1 MREEKENTSNASVIR
16 VHKNRNYTVISN
28 EVLFDKPPLSLSAKG
43 LLCNMLALPD
53 DWNYSINGLVAMC
66 KEGRHSVKS
75 TLKELKERGYLI
87 IEKIPPNKSE
97 TGRFEYIYH
106 IYESKQIPEKQ
117 EVENQP
123 LEIQV
128 AEVQTAENQSA
139 EIQELENL
147 QQLNTNELNTKNASI
162 KNQLTLIKTDESV
175 FTGKDLFEL
184 YKSICIHYPQP
195 REFNED
201 RKAKAVKRLKEHA
214 SKEFW
219 EVVFRNAE
227 KSLFIRKS
235 SFFSFDWILKNKTN
249 SVKVFEGNYNKQE
262 IKEEPTTVNNGGKY
276 SKCYG

>member
-147 QQLNTNELNTKNASI
+147 QQLNTNELKTKKEKTKKPKEEKQKISFGEFQNI
-162 KNQLTLIKTDESV
+162 FLTQPEIDKLKVLYINETKFNEGIEILSSYKESS
-175 FTGKDLFEL
+175 GKK
-184 YKSICIHYPQP
+184 YKSDY
-195 REFNED
+195 
-201 RKAKAVKRLKEHA
+201 AVL
-214 SKEFW
+214 
-219 EVVFRNAE
+219 N
-227 KSLFIRKS
+227 KSNWVYK
-235 SFFSFDWILKNKTN
+235 
-249 SVKVFEGNYNKQE
+249 KVFPKVSQLHFVSNEA
-262 IKEEPTTVNNGGKY
+262 NGGKY

>member
-53 DWNYSINGLVAMC
+53 DWNYSINGIVSMC
-66 KEGRHSVKS
+66 KEGRHVIKK

-87 IEKIPPNKSE
+87 IEKIPPSKSKS
-97 TGRFEYIYH
+97 GRFEYIYH
-106 IYESKQIPEKQ
+106 IYESKQTLQKQ
-117 EVENQP
+117 EVEIQP
-123 LEIQV
+123 LEIQPL
-128 AEVQTAENQSA
+128 
-139 EIQELENL
+139 EIQALEIQALENRPL
-147 QQLNTNELNTKNASI
+147 YINTKELNTNKQNTKN
-162 KNQLTLIKTDESV
+162 QLSLIKTDESV
-175 FTGKDLFEL
+175 FTGKDLLEL
-184 YKSICIHYPQP
+184 YKTICVHYPQP

-201 RKAKAVKRLKEHA
+201 RKAKAVNRLKEHA

-235 SFFSFDWILKNKTN
+235 SFFSFDWVLKNKTN
-249 SVKVFEGNYNKQE
+249 SVKVFEGNYNKEE
-262 IKEEPTTVNNGGKY
+262 IKDEPTTENNGGKY